1 MGCIGLQFS
10 AGSCSMLKCG
20 AAFVVLQYMVW
31 SSWCM
36 VLQFFFVCCSMLQ
49 CVAVLFVVP

>member
-1 MGCIGLQFS
+1 
-10 AGSCSMLKCG
+10 MLKCG